1 MKILA
6 HRGCW
11 NTEIK
16 SNSPQAIRSALE
28 RGFGFE
34 SDLRDYSGKLVISH
48 DIACELCQKAEEVFQ
63 WLEEFNDQH
72 CLNFINEDLPTL
84 RAKARLS
91 QCP

>member
-48 DIACELCQKAEEVFQ
+48 DMNYAKKPKKYFSGWKNSMISTAL
-63 WLEEFNDQH
+63 LS
-72 CLNFINEDLPTL
+72 IL
-84 RAKARLS
+84 R
-91 QCP
+91 QMG